1 MYRYVAFLD
10 SVLDQIEEHIAR
22 FPPERGGALLG
33 PVGQPLVTEFIFDP
47 EAVTSGMTYTPS
59 RWLADKVRARESADP
74 QIEFKGILHSHPGDM
89 SWPSKGDH
97 NAYEDSLQ
105 GAPWLGRLVAPIV
118 TVGTRPSHGHEV
130 PLPSGTM
137 SVYIAERRPGS
148 PGGVVVEPAEPHV
161 LKVSRDL
168 ESLASALGGT
178 AEPPF
183 VTDIEGQTYVA
194 GVVGCEGF
202 DLQVLVGPAYPF
214 TAPVVIAARRPEAK
228 ENLAEPRLGLH
239 WNGDTP
245 ASQGLRLAW
254 DLEAPD
260 ETRLLAALLA
270 PHSPDAPHAALAALV
285 AGQAALTAAQAALV
299 AGQAAL
305 TAGQAALA
313 AKDADLA
320 EPDAELTGPDA
331 EVAALAGKD
340 AGPDADVAQPGA
352 ELTRPDAE
360 VAALAANDAGPDAD
374 VAEPEAELTGPD
386 AEVAALA
393 AKDAGPDA
401 DVAQPDTE
409 LPDSD
414 TEVAD
419 SDAEPGPEQTDQ
431 AAALVALAVEGPESD
446 AESAGIADGDSE
458 PDAEQAPDTAQD
470 STDDEQGS
478 PPSPGWHVRLLQR
491 IKRLFNPRSWRRQAA
506 APPVAASDS
515 AAEAVEND
523 AAEAVAGDA
532 AEAVAGDA
540 AEAVAGDAAEAVAGD
555 AAEAVAGG
563 AAEAVAGGAAEAV
576 AGGAAEA
583 VAGGAA
589 EAVAGDDPGS
599 VRDADPGPVAGDD
612 AGAVPEGDLA
622 TIQGTGQADD

>member
-340 AGPDADVAQPGA
+340 AGPNVDLAEPEA
-352 ELTRPDAE
+352 ELTGPDAE
-360 VAALAANDAGPDAD
+360 VAALAVKDAGPDAD
-374 VAEPEAELTGPD
+374 VAEPEAELTGPDAEVAALAAKDAGPDADVAEPEAELPGPD

-419 SDAEPGPEQTDQ
+419 SDAEPAPAEAEPGPEQTDQ

-515 AAEAVEND
+515 AAEAV
-523 AAEAVAGDA
+523 
-532 AEAVAGDA
+532 
-540 AEAVAGDAAEAVAGD
+540 
-555 AAEAVAGG
+555 
-563 AAEAVAGGAAEAV
+563 AGGAAEAV

>member
-313 AKDADLA
+313 AKDVDLA
-320 EPDAELTGPDA
+320 EPETELTGPDA
-331 EVAALAGKD
+331 EVAALAARD
-340 AGPDADVAQPGA
+340 AGPNVD
-352 ELTRPDAE
+352 L
-360 VAALAANDAGPDAD
+360 
-374 VAEPEAELTGPD
+374 AEPEAELTGPD

-419 SDAEPGPEQTDQ
+419 SDAEPGPAEAEPGPEQTDQ

-540 AEAVAGDAAEAVAGD
+540 AEAVAGDAAEAVA
-555 AAEAVAGG
+555 
-563 AAEAVAGGAAEAV
+563 
-576 AGGAAEA
+576 
-583 VAGGAA
+583 
-589 EAVAGDDPGS
+589 
-599 VRDADPGPVAGDD
+599 
-612 AGAVPEGDLA
+612 
-622 TIQGTGQADD
+622 

>member
-148 PGGVVVEPAEPHV
+148 PGGVV
-161 LKVSRDL
+161 
-168 ESLASALGGT
+168 GGP

-331 EVAALAGKD
+331 EVAALAGQDAGPNVDLAEPEAELTGPDAEVAALAVKD
-340 AGPDADVAQPGA
+340 AGPDADVAEPEA
-352 ELTRPDAE
+352 ELTGPDAE
-360 VAALAANDAGPDAD
+360 VAALAAKDAAPDAD

-446 AESAGIADGDSE
+446 AESAVIAD
-458 PDAEQAPDTAQD
+458 
-470 STDDEQGS
+470 
-478 PPSPGWHVRLLQR
+478 
-491 IKRLFNPRSWRRQAA
+491 
-506 APPVAASDS
+506 
-515 AAEAVEND
+515 
-523 AAEAVAGDA
+523 
-532 AEAVAGDA
+532 
-540 AEAVAGDAAEAVAGD
+540 
-555 AAEAVAGG
+555 
-563 AAEAVAGGAAEAV
+563 
-576 AGGAAEA
+576 
-583 VAGGAA
+583 
-589 EAVAGDDPGS
+589 
-599 VRDADPGPVAGDD
+599 
-612 AGAVPEGDLA
+612 
-622 TIQGTGQADD
+622 

>member
-340 AGPDADVAQPGA
+340 AGPNVDLAEPEA
-352 ELTRPDAE
+352 ELTGPDAE
-360 VAALAANDAGPDAD
+360 VAALAVKDAGPDAD

-393 AKDAGPDA
+393 TKDAGPDA
-401 DVAQPDTE
+401 DVAEPEAE

-419 SDAEPGPEQTDQ
+419 SDAEPAPAEAEPGPEQTDQ

-515 AAEAVEND
+515 AAEAV
-523 AAEAVAGDA
+523 AG
-532 AEAVAGDA
+532 G
-540 AEAVAGDAAEAVAGD
+540 

-599 VRDADPGPVAGDD
+599 VAGDD

>member
-97 NAYEDSLQ
+97 HAYEDSLE

-118 TVGTRPSHGHEV
+118 TVGTRLRRGHEV

-214 TAPVVIAARRPEAK
+214 TAPVVIAARRPEGK

-254 DLEAPD
+254 DLETPD
-260 ETRLLAALLA
+260 ETRLLAALLTAGQA

-285 AGQAALTAAQAALV
+285 AGQAALTAGQAALV

-313 AKDADLA
+313 TKDADLA
-320 EPDAELTGPDA
+320 EPDADLTGPDAEVAAPAAKDAGPDADLAGPDADLTGPDAEVAAPAAKDAGPDADPADPDAELTGPDA
-331 EVAALAGKD
+331 EVAAPAVED
-340 AGPDADVAQPGA
+340 TQPGA
-352 ELTRPDAE
+352 E
-360 VAALAANDAGPDAD
+360 
-374 VAEPEAELTGPD
+374 EPGREA
-386 AEVAALA
+386 
-393 AKDAGPDA
+393 
-401 DVAQPDTE
+401 
-409 LPDSD
+409 
-414 TEVAD
+414 EVAD
-419 SDAEPGPEQTDQ
+419 SEAEPAPEEAESEAEQTDP
-431 AAALVALAVEGPESD
+431 AAALVALAVEGPEPD
-446 AESAGIADGDSE
+446 AESVAIADGGPE
-458 PDAEQAPDTAQD
+458 PDAEHVPDTAQD

-491 IKRLFNPRSWRRQAA
+491 IKRLFNPRRWRRQAA

-515 AAEAVEND
+515 AAGPVQDD
-523 AAEAVAGDA
+523 AA
-532 AEAVAGDA
+532 
-540 AEAVAGDAAEAVAGD
+540 
-555 AAEAVAGG
+555 G
-563 AAEAVAGGAAEAV
+563 A
-576 AGGAAEA
+576 
-583 VAGGAA
+583 
-589 EAVAGDDPGS
+589 
-599 VRDADPGPVAGDD
+599 VAGDD
-612 AGAVPEGDLA
+612 AGAVPERDLA

>member
-340 AGPDADVAQPGA
+340 AGPNVD
-352 ELTRPDAE
+352 L
-360 VAALAANDAGPDAD
+360 
-374 VAEPEAELTGPD
+374 AEPEAELTGPD

-401 DVAQPDTE
+401 DLAEPEAELTGPDAEVAALAANDAGPDADVAQPDAE

-414 TEVAD
+414 TEAAD
-419 SDAEPGPEQTDQ
+419 SEVEPAPAEAEPGPEQTDQ

-532 AEAVAGDA
+532 AEAVAG
-540 AEAVAGDAAEAVAGD
+540 
-555 AAEAVAGG
+555 
-563 AAEAVAGGAAEAV
+563 
-576 AGGAAEA
+576 GAAEA

>member
-148 PGGVVVEPAEPHV
+148 PGGVV
-161 LKVSRDL
+161 
-168 ESLASALGGT
+168 GGP

-331 EVAALAGKD
+331 EVAALAAKD
-340 AGPDADVAQPGA
+340 AEPDVDLAEPEA
-352 ELTRPDAE
+352 ELTGPDAE
-360 VAALAANDAGPDAD
+360 VAALAAKDAGPDAD

-446 AESAGIADGDSE
+446 AESAVIADGASE

-555 AAEAVAGG
+555 AAEAVAG
-563 AAEAVAGGAAEAV
+563 
-576 AGGAAEA
+576 
-583 VAGGAA
+583 
-589 EAVAGDDPGS
+589 DD
-599 VRDADPGPVAGDD
+599 
-612 AGAVPEGDLA
+612 
-622 TIQGTGQADD
+622 

>member
-340 AGPDADVAQPGA
+340 AGPNVD
-352 ELTRPDAE
+352 L
-360 VAALAANDAGPDAD
+360 
-374 VAEPEAELTGPD
+374 AEPEAELTGPD

-401 DVAQPDTE
+401 DVAEPDTE

-419 SDAEPGPEQTDQ
+419 SDAEPAPAEAEPGPEQTDQ

-555 AAEAVAGG
+555 
-563 AAEAVAGGAAEAV
+563 
-576 AGGAAEA
+576 
-583 VAGGAA
+583 
-589 EAVAGDDPGS
+589 DPGS

>member
-331 EVAALAGKD
+331 EVAALA
-340 AGPDADVAQPGA
+340 
-352 ELTRPDAE
+352 
-360 VAALAANDAGPDAD
+360 
-374 VAEPEAELTGPD
+374 
-386 AEVAALA
+386 

-401 DVAQPDTE
+401 DVAQPDAE

-414 TEVAD
+414 TEAAD
-419 SDAEPGPEQTDQ
+419 SEVEPAPAEAEPGPEQTDQ

-523 AAEAVAGDA
+523 AAEDVAGDA
-532 AEAVAGDA
+532 AEAVENDA
-540 AEAVAGDAAEAVAGD
+540 AED
-555 AAEAVAGG
+555 
-563 AAEAVAGGAAEAV
+563 
-576 AGGAAEA
+576 
-583 VAGGAA
+583 
-589 EAVAGDDPGS
+589 VAGDDPGS

>member
-340 AGPDADVAQPGA
+340 AGPNVDLAEPEA
-352 ELTRPDAE
+352 ELTGPDAE

-374 VAEPEAELTGPD
+374 VAQPD
-386 AEVAALA
+386 A
-393 AKDAGPDA
+393 
-401 DVAQPDTE
+401 E

-414 TEVAD
+414 TEAAD
-419 SDAEPGPEQTDQ
+419 SEVEPAPAEAEPGPEQTDQ

-540 AEAVAGDAAEAVAGD
+540 AEAVAGD
-555 AAEAVAGG
+555 
-563 AAEAVAGGAAEAV
+563 
-576 AGGAAEA
+576 
-583 VAGGAA
+583 
-589 EAVAGDDPGS
+589 DPGS

-612 AGAVPEGDLA
+612 AGAVPERDLA

>member
-1 MYRYVAFLD
+1 
-10 SVLDQIEEHIAR
+10 
-22 FPPERGGALLG
+22 
-33 PVGQPLVTEFIFDP
+33 
-47 EAVTSGMTYTPS
+47 
-59 RWLADKVRARESADP
+59 
-74 QIEFKGILHSHPGDM
+74 M

-97 NAYEDSLQ
+97 NAYEDSLE

-260 ETRLLAALLA
+260 ETRLLAALLTAGQA

-285 AGQAALTAAQAALV
+285 AGQAAVTAAQAALA

-313 AKDADLA
+313 AKDAQPDAAPA

-331 EVAALAGKD
+331 E
-340 AGPDADVAQPGA
+340 
-352 ELTRPDAE
+352 LTGPDAE

-374 VAEPEAELTGPD
+374 VAEPDAELTGPD
-386 AEVAALA
+386 A
-393 AKDAGPDA
+393 
-401 DVAQPDTE
+401 
-409 LPDSD
+409 
-414 TEVAD
+414 EVAD
-419 SDAEPGPEQTDQ
+419 SDAEPGPEQTDP
-431 AAALVALAVEGPESD
+431 AVALVALAVEVPEPD
-446 AESAGIADGDSE
+446 AESVAIADGAAE

-491 IKRLFNPRSWRRQAA
+491 IKRLFKRHQAA

-532 AEAVAGDA
+532 AEAVAGD
-540 AEAVAGDAAEAVAGD
+540 
-555 AAEAVAGG
+555 
-563 AAEAVAGGAAEAV
+563 
-576 AGGAAEA
+576 
-583 VAGGAA
+583 
-589 EAVAGDDPGS
+589 DPGS
-599 VRDADPGPVAGDD
+599 VQDADPGAVAGDD
-612 AGAVPEGDLA
+612 AGAVPERDLA

>member
-331 EVAALAGKD
+331 EVAALAVK
-340 AGPDADVAQPGA
+340 
-352 ELTRPDAE
+352 
-360 VAALAANDAGPDAD
+360 DAGPDAD

-419 SDAEPGPEQTDQ
+419 SDAEPAPAEAEPGPEQTDQ

-515 AAEAVEND
+515 AAEAV
-523 AAEAVAGDA
+523 
-532 AEAVAGDA
+532 
-540 AEAVAGDAAEAVAGD
+540 
-555 AAEAVAGG
+555 
-563 AAEAVAGGAAEAV
+563 AGGAAEAV

>member
-97 NAYEDSLQ
+97 NAYEDSLE

-260 ETRLLAALLA
+260 ETRLLAALLTAGQA

-285 AGQAALTAAQAALV
+285 AGQAAVTAAQAALA

-313 AKDADLA
+313 AKDAQPDAAPA
-320 EPDAELTGPDA
+320 EPDAELTGPDAELTGPDA
-331 EVAALAGKD
+331 EVAALAAND
-340 AGPDADVAQPGA
+340 AGPDAGVAEPDA
-352 ELTRPDAE
+352 ELTGPDAE

-374 VAEPEAELTGPD
+374 VAQPD
-386 AEVAALA
+386 A
-393 AKDAGPDA
+393 
-401 DVAQPDTE
+401 E

-419 SDAEPGPEQTDQ
+419 SDAEPGPEQTDP
-431 AAALVALAVEGPESD
+431 AVALVALAVEVPEPD
-446 AESAGIADGDSE
+446 AESVAIADGAAE

-491 IKRLFNPRSWRRQAA
+491 IKRLFKRHQAA

-532 AEAVAGDA
+532 AEAVAGD
-540 AEAVAGDAAEAVAGD
+540 
-555 AAEAVAGG
+555 
-563 AAEAVAGGAAEAV
+563 
-576 AGGAAEA
+576 
-583 VAGGAA
+583 
-589 EAVAGDDPGS
+589 DPGS
-599 VRDADPGPVAGDD
+599 VQDADPGAVAGDD
-612 AGAVPEGDLA
+612 AGAVPERDLA

>member
-340 AGPDADVAQPGA
+340 AGPNVDLAEPEA
-352 ELTRPDAE
+352 ELTGPDAE

-374 VAEPEAELTGPD
+374 VAQPD
-386 AEVAALA
+386 A
-393 AKDAGPDA
+393 
-401 DVAQPDTE
+401 E

-414 TEVAD
+414 TEAAD
-419 SDAEPGPEQTDQ
+419 SEVEPAPAEAEPGPEQTDQ

-532 AEAVAGDA
+532 AEAVAGD
-540 AEAVAGDAAEAVAGD
+540 
-555 AAEAVAGG
+555 
-563 AAEAVAGGAAEAV
+563 
-576 AGGAAEA
+576 
-583 VAGGAA
+583 
-589 EAVAGDDPGS
+589 DPGS

>member
-194 GVVGCEGF
+194 GVVGCEDF

-260 ETRLLAALLA
+260 ETRLLAALLTA
-270 PHSPDAPHAALAALV
+270 GQGPHSPDAPHAALAALV
-285 AGQAALTAAQAALV
+285 AGQAALTAAQAALA

-331 EVAALAGKD
+331 EVAALAAKD
-340 AGPDADVAQPGA
+340 AGPDADVAQPDA
-352 ELTRPDAE
+352 ELTR
-360 VAALAANDAGPDAD
+360 
-374 VAEPEAELTGPD
+374 PD

-401 DVAQPDTE
+401 DVAQPDAE

-414 TEVAD
+414 TEAAD
-419 SDAEPGPEQTDQ
+419 SEVEPAPAEAEPGPEQTDQ

-515 AAEAVEND
+515 AAEAV
-523 AAEAVAGDA
+523 
-532 AEAVAGDA
+532 
-540 AEAVAGDAAEAVAGD
+540 
-555 AAEAVAGG
+555 
-563 AAEAVAGGAAEAV
+563 AGGAAEAV

-612 AGAVPEGDLA
+612 AGA
-622 TIQGTGQADD
+622 